1 MAEPNP
7 GALAY
12 DGLDARAREE
22 LVTLRAF
29 VESDIVPVARA
40 LDAADEYPEAIV
52 EGLRE
57 LGVFG
62 FTIPRELGGRGH
74 GLHAYCLAVEEIAR
88 GWMSVAGILNTHF
101 IVSSMLL
108 RFGTEEQR
116 ARLLPRLASGELRAA
131 FSMTEPHCGSDV
143 QAIRTRAVREGD
155 EWVVTGEK
163 RWQANG
169 LRAGLMALLV
179 KTDPEADPPHRG
191 MTCLCWRRRRARCAR
206 VAWRSSALLPKLGY
220 LGIDSTSMRL
230 DGHRLPASAV
240 LGGEDGVGRGF
251 QQMMSGV
258 EVGRVNVAARAI
270 GTARRAYELAM
281 GYAHEREA
289 FGHQLVELQAIQ
301 FKLADMATRIEA
313 ARLLAVQA
321 ARAKDA
327 GHRADVETGM
337 AKLFASEMCNEVV
350 LDAMRIHG
358 GNGYSKEYEIERL
371 YRDAPMLLLGEGTSE
386 IQRTIVAR
394 GLTRRWKDER
404 DGT

>member
-1 MAEPNP
+1 
-7 GALAY
+7 
-12 DGLDARAREE
+12 
-22 LVTLRAF
+22 
-29 VESDIVPVARA
+29 
-40 LDAADEYPEAIV
+40 
-52 EGLRE
+52 
-57 LGVFG
+57 
-62 FTIPRELGGRGH
+62 
-74 GLHAYCLAVEEIAR
+74 
-88 GWMSVAGILNTHF
+88 
-101 IVSSMLL
+101 
-108 RFGTEEQR
+108 
-116 ARLLPRLASGELRAA
+116 
-131 FSMTEPHCGSDV
+131 V
-143 QAIRTRAVREGD
+143 QSIRTRAVRDGD

-179 KTDPEADPPHRG
+179 KTDPEAEPPHRG
-191 MTCLCWRRRRARCAR
+191 MTCLLLEKTPRAMREGGMEILG
-206 VAWRSSALLPKLGY
+206 LLPKLGY
-220 LGIDSTSMRL
+220 LGIDSTAMRL
-230 DGHRLPASAV
+230 DGHRLPASSV
-240 LGGEDGVGRGF
+240 LGGEDGVGQGF

-289 FGHQLVELQAIQ
+289 FGKRLVELQAIQ

-394 GLTRRWKDER
+394 GLARRWEDER